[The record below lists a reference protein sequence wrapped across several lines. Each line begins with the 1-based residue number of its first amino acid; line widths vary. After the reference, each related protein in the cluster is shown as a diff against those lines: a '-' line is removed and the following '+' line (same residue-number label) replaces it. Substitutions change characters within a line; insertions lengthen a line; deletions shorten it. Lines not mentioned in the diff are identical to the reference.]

1 MTVGSPEGDPALLW
15 EVIEFLVA
23 MRTLCD
29 NPMRLAI
36 VVPIRV
42 RLKTIDSVDYS
53 HYFLE
58 SIGGLMADKSLSE
71 RMANWMRGRNGSDEL
86 GNAVL
91 VIALILLVVDVF
103 VRTLWLGIIVLLLLG
118 YACWRLS
125 SKDVR
130 QRRKENAAFVKVIG
144 PVAPFLSFS
153 RGDAASSQSFVQLE
167 CPTCSQKMRVPAGK
181 GRMRVTCPRCQ
192 NKFETR
198 S

>member
-1 MTVGSPEGDPALLW
+1 MSCRRAPISVRDENTLRQSHEIDDCAVWKGK
-15 EVIEFLVA
+15 IE
-23 MRTLCD
+23 
-29 NPMRLAI
+29 
-36 VVPIRV
+36 IRD
-42 RLKTIDSVDYS
+42 IIDYS
-53 HYFLE
+53 HYVLE

-71 RMANWMRGRNGSDEL
+71 RVADWMRGRNGSDEL

-91 VIALILLVVDVF
+91 ILALVLLLVDVF
-103 VRTLWLGIIVLLLLG
+103 VRALWLGIIVLLLLG

-130 QRRKENAAFVKVIG
+130 QRRKENAVFVNAIG

-153 RGDAASSQSFVQLE
+153 RGGAPQGQAYLQLD
-167 CPTCSQKMRVPAGK
+167 CPTCGQKMRVPAGK